1 MKVKNII
8 DKRSL
13 AISLIKLI
21 ARINIIKKTI
31 KKSIDKKIIA
41 IERAKDKSFKIK
53 IIIKKSIIKDRKY
66 IIEDKKS
73 IIEDRKRIVK
83 DSLDRIEY
91 ILILKIRR

>member
-8 DKRSL
+8 DKRSF

-31 KKSIDKKIIA
+31 KKNISEKIII

-53 IIIKKSIIKDRKY
+53 ITIKKSIVKDKKYIIKDRK
-66 IIEDKKS
+66 S
-73 IIEDRKRIVK
+73 IVKDRKRVVE